1 MAEYANPPL
10 WSAPPADGFVPVYDA
25 ATDRLVPTAIA
36 SIGSPLT
43 VPQVH
48 PAEATQSAIDAP
60 AGGVGAA
67 AGAWD
72 TSAHRDAA
80 IATIND
86 TVTDVAALITWA
98 DALQALLITAGI
110 LS

>member
-1 MAEYANPPL
+1 MAEFRNPGVIA
-10 WSAPPADGFVPVYDA
+10 SAPADGDLLQYSA
-25 ATDRLVPTAIA
+25 ATDTWVPVTLGSLPAATIPQAHPTEPTQTAA
-36 SIGSPLT
+36 
-43 VPQVH
+43 
-48 PAEATQSAIDAP
+48 DAP
-60 AGGVGAA
+60 AGGTGAA

-98 DALQALLITAGI
+98 DNLQTKLTTAGI
-110 LS
+110 LD